1 MLKRGEYLGLFSR
14 WRWHSWREVSAK
26 MSCFAN
32 KSWGLDFFC
41 FVSLFVCFFFGRLR
55 LAVSMTD
62 PKEFLSYD
70 WFEEVNMLWWKMRRC
85 RSVYWQ
91 LLFVISFSEG
101 TMGNIVFRVNRSDD
115 GHYISCSVNCQGIR
129 LLLFGPILS

>member
-1 MLKRGEYLGLFSR
+1 MNTWGYFQDGDGIHGGKLAPKCLVLPTNLGFRFL
-14 WRWHSWREVSAK
+14 
-26 MSCFAN
+26 
-32 KSWGLDFFC
+32 LFC
-41 FVSLFVCFFFGRLR
+41 FFVCLFFFGRLR

-70 WFEEVNMLWWKMRRC
+70 LFEEVNMLWWKMRRC